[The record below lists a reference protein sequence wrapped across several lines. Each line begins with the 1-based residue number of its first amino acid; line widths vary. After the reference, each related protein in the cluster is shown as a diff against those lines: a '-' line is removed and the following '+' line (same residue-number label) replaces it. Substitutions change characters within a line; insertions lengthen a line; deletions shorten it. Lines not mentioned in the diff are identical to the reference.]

1 MEPTCLLLFVCFL
14 RWCKMGMLIEGRTN
28 KWLELEILTANI
40 TDVCISKCLVHHVII
55 IILFSYFEIHWTAMD
70 ISSLVQWSMRMQ
82 TKLTTLF
89 PGPENCCKQCLSLCN
104 IQNNGFST
112 GSRSDALEPELIPA
126 LISTVWRHTANP
138 RRLSCRHWWMVI
150 GWKPLSAAWLQC
162 SVQHHKRIIRIQH
175 INPASCPDLLF
186 YDTEMQ

>member
-1 MEPTCLLLFVCFL
+1 MSSTPCDYNYSIFLFL
-14 RWCKMGMLIEGRTN
+14 DKLNSIGHL
-28 KWLELEILTANI
+28 KLSA
-40 TDVCISKCLVHHVII
+40 
-55 IILFSYFEIHWTAMD
+55 A
-70 ISSLVQWSMRMQ
+70 QQRMH
-82 TKLTTLF
+82 TKLTALF
-89 PGPENCCKQCLSLCN
+89 PGSENCCKQCFSLCN

-112 GSRSDALEPELIPA
+112 RSRSDALEPELIPA
-126 LISTVWRHTANP
+126 LISIVWRHTANP